1 LPSEFS
7 SLTGWARHQHF
18 GLRSEWVA
26 LYSEHPTEWKH
37 SGLLGPA
44 QIRSLCE
51 WLVTTGL
58 TRRDGTGTALA
69 ALADSPE
76 RIVEMW
82 AMMWVNVVFGL
93 ATAYWYV
100 CRVGTGSS
108 DTTTL
113 AARLH
118 AEIPRLSLRTCRNA
132 VYALVG
138 LLERTPIGAELGQGL
153 VSPTR
158 PRTVRRVG
166 LADPHPAAL
175 AHAMRR
181 LFQRERCPQL
191 PLHRDLLWPWVVFGC
206 DPQETLLRL
215 TAAGHGWL
223 AIDSDRARLLIPWEE
238 LHELALF

>member
-1 LPSEFS
+1 MRFS
-7 SLTGWARHQHF
+7 ARERWAPHATF
-18 GLRSEWVA
+18 GLRPEWVELFA
-26 LYSEHPTEWKH
+26 SDPVRWPKA
-37 SGLLGPA
+37 GLLGPRQVHA
-44 QIRSLCE
+44 LRAWIVTCGLALPDGRPSAVSELIVGTKSRLAGWQLAWGNAVFTFAPAAFWVQSASGVV
-51 WLVTTGL
+51 VTTTQLRSALKAAYPDRSIATLG
-58 TRRDGTGTALA
+58 DGV
-69 ALADSPE
+69 SE
-76 RIVEMW
+76 
-82 AMMWVNVVFGL
+82 
-93 ATAYWYV
+93 
-100 CRVGTGSS
+100 
-108 DTTTL
+108 
-113 AARLH
+113 
-118 AEIPRLSLRTCRNA
+118 
-132 VYALVG
+132 LVG

-238 LHELALF
+238 LYELALF